1 MEVDWVCVQKTSVV
15 FDKASAILK
24 PAEQEETEPPQTDLE
39 TVIIII
45 YPFSKW
51 RIGP

>member
-1 MEVDWVCVQKTSVV
+1 MWQLNAYIENDSAAFGIFFKEDIVQQCLV
-15 FDKASAILK
+15 IIII
-24 PAEQEETEPPQTDLE
+24 
-39 TVIIII
+39 IIII